1 MAAPTAVGSVP
12 TQTTVIGVSVNLD
25 ASGYF
30 SDIDA
35 GNSLFFGISG
45 LPTGTGLSIS
55 STTGVISGTPTS
67 ADLAASFNA
76 TVTATDEDNHTR
88 QVTVSFIV
96 AAVPTA
102 AQNYYIDGTNGSD
115 TYTGLSATFTSGT
128 TGPWKT
134 ISRANAVAPH
144 ASGNVDI
151 WVTPGNYRNQPIAP
165 TVSGT
170 DDTHRKRYRV
180 NGSGVVYILGPSS
193 GSILYGLSF
202 GTPATE
208 TVAATSVNYISVLR
222 ESSSSYFCLDGEVA
236 FGTDPGEVAKNGAPE
251 SVAHITRG
259 AFVNG
264 VGIELDM
271 DMKRTAGWDGLR
283 LEESCDLIEL
293 AINYDQHG
301 TSYHSSGDDFGDMF
315 WVAQPLAVGS

>member
-12 TQTTVIGVSVNLD
+12 TQTTAISASVNLD
-25 ASGYF
+25 VTGYF
-30 SDIDA
+30 SDPDA
-35 GNSLFFGISG
+35 GNSLFYSING
-45 LPTGTGLSIS
+45 LPTGTGLSIH

-67 ADLAASFNA
+67 ADLAASFDV
-76 TVTATDEDNHTR
+76 TVNATDENNISR
-88 QVTVSFIV
+88 QVTVNFIT

-102 AQNYYIDGTNGSD
+102 AQNYYINGTTGND

-151 WVTPGNYRNQPIAP
+151 WVAPGNYRNQPIAP

-180 NGSGVVYILGPSS
+180 NGAGVVYLLGPSS
-193 GSILYGLSF
+193 GSILYGLNI
-202 GTPATE
+202 
-208 TVAATSVNYISVLR
+208 SVNYISVLR
-222 ESSSSYFCLDGEVA
+222 ESSSSYFCLDGEVV

-259 AFVNG
+259 AFLNG

-271 DMKRTAGWDGLR
+271 DLTRTAGWDGIR

-293 AINYDQHG
+293 AINYEQHG
-301 TSYHSSGDDFGDMF
+301 TAYHTSGDDFGDMI

>member
-88 QVTVSFIV
+88 QVTVSFV
-96 AAVPTA
+96 VSTAPSA
-102 AQNYYIDGTNGSD
+102 AQNYYVNGTTGSD
-115 TYTGLSATFTSGT
+115 VYDGSSATYTSGT

-134 ISRANAVAPH
+134 ITRANTVNDH

-151 WVTPGNYRNQPIAP
+151 WVAPGNYRNQPWIP
-165 TVSGT
+165 QNSGA
-170 DDTHRKRYRV
+170 DDTHRIRLRV
-180 NGSGVVYILGPSS
+180 NGSGVVYLLGPSS
-193 GSILYGLSF
+193 SSILYGMEIY
-202 GTPATE
+202 ADY
-208 TVAATSVNYISVLR
+208 VSVLR
-222 ESSSSYFCLDGEVA
+222 ESSSSYFCVDGEVV

-251 SVAHITRG
+251 SVAKITRG
-259 AFVNG
+259 IIIDG
-264 VGIELDM
+264 VGVELDM
-271 DMKRTAGWDGLR
+271 DIRRTAGWSGIDL
-283 LEESCDLIEL
+283 LEGCDLIEL
-293 AINYDQHG
+293 AINFEQHG
-301 TSYHSSGDDFGDMF
+301 TAYHTSGDDFGDMI
-315 WVAQPLAVGS
+315 WVAQPMPVGS